1 MTSSTRLLPATAIL
15 VVFAIAGALDAGA
28 SCAANPP
35 PEAARSGAERSDAP
49 IAIDDAAFERKL
61 AAARERLEAA
71 AREVAELSAGL
82 AQDAVYFTDQH
93 LHPGRVMLGVQL
105 GEKRPGGGVRVASV
119 SPGGPAAEAGIK
131 ERDVIV
137 SVNGQKVASARDVT
151 TQVRE
156 LSPGAEARLELDR
169 SGKIEKI
176 AVRVRPFDPH
186 MMMLSDV
193 PGIALDAMGGMLEH
207 MPSLHGGGWG
217 DLELAALSPDLGRY
231 FGTEKG
237 VLIIKAPADGS
248 LKLHD
253 GDIITSIDGREPQS
267 ASHALRIL
275 RSYQPGE
282 HVNLALLRDHKP
294 LKLELSMPAHPS
306 GMYGPVTVTPPL
318 PPLPPLPPVPPAPP
332 ASPRGAAPAAA
343 PSGALHPPGDTT

>member
-1 MTSSTRLLPATAIL
+1 MSSSTRLLPATAIL
-15 VVFAIAGALDAGA
+15 VAFALAGALDAGISFAA
-28 SCAANPP
+28 SPP
-35 PEAARSGAERSDAP
+35 PEPSRSGAERSDTR
-49 IAIDDAAFERKL
+49 IASDDAAFERKL

-82 AQDAVYFTDQH
+82 AQDAFYFTDQH

-105 GEKRPGGGVRVASV
+105 GEKRQGGGVRVASV
-119 SPGGPAAEAGIK
+119 SPGGPAAEAGVK

-156 LSPGAEARLELDR
+156 LAPGAEARLELDR
-169 SGKIEKI
+169 SGKLEKVV
-176 AVRVRPFDPH
+176 VRVRPFDPH
-186 MMMLSDV
+186 MMMV
-193 PGIALDAMGGMLEH
+193 TEMPGIALDAMGGMFEH
-207 MPSLHGGGWG
+207 MPSWHGGGWG
-217 DLELAALSPDLGRY
+217 DLELAALSPELGHY

-253 GDIITSIDGREPQS
+253 GDVITSIDGREPQN

-294 LKLELSMPAHPS
+294 LRLELSMPAHAAGGP
-306 GMYGPVTVTPPL
+306 YGPVTVM

-332 ASPRGAAPAAA
+332 ASPRAAAPAAA
-343 PSGALHPPGDTT
+343 TGGAPHPAGDTI